1 MSKLLSPKGLIYL
14 VAVVVILALF
24 YFSGRIAPPEIA
36 VAAEKVIDIHLFGVN
51 VPVTNT
57 LLATW
62 VTMLLL
68 IGVSYFVTRDIRK
81 KDLQKE
87 PAVALV
93 PASRLQSLV
102 EMLVEMFYDL
112 TEEVA
117 GSWTPQFFPIVMTIF
132 LFVVTSNWLG
142 VLPLY
147 GSVGILEHPHRG
159 EGYVVNWVTEGLG
172 VLTPEKVAPSQE
184 EHSGQEPISEGDL
197 DAPEGDASGQEEHS
211 GQAHDEGQGYVLAPL
226 LRSAATDLNTTLA
239 LALISVVLTQYFGIK
254 ALGPGY
260 FSKFIN
266 FTGFKQNA
274 MVGAIDL
281 FVGILETIGEFAKII
296 SFSFRLFGNVFAG
309 EVLLGVMAF
318 LIPYLVSLP
327 FYGLELFVG
336 FIQALVF
343 MMLTLVFF
351 SMATVGHGPDEH

>member
-1 MSKLLSPKGLIYL
+1 MSKLLSTKRLIYIA
-14 VAVVVILALF
+14 VVVVILALF
-24 YFSGRIAPPEIA
+24 YLSGRIAPPEIA
-36 VAAEKVIDIHLFGVN
+36 VAAEKVIHIRLFGLN
-51 VPVTNT
+51 VPITNT

-62 VTMLLL
+62 VTMILL
-68 IGVSYFVTRDIRK
+68 IVLSHFATRGIRK

-87 PAVALV
+87 PAEALV
-93 PASRLQSLV
+93 PTGRLQNLV

-117 GSWTPQFFPIVMTIF
+117 GSWAPQFFPIVMTIF
-132 LFVVTSNWLG
+132 LFVITSNWLG
-142 VLPLY
+142 ILPLY
-147 GSVGILEHPHRG
+147 GSVGVLEHPHRG
-159 EGYVVNWVTEGLG
+159 EGYVVKWVAGLG
-172 VLTPEKVAPSQE
+172 VLTPEKIAPGE
-184 EHSGQEPISEGDL
+184 EETIMGGELET
-197 DAPEGDASGQEEHS
+197 PEGEEASHEEY
-211 GQAHDEGQGYVLAPL
+211 GEGQGYVVAPL

-239 LALISVVLTQYFGIK
+239 LALISVFLTQYFGIK
-254 ALGPGY
+254 ALGLGY

-266 FTGFKQNA
+266 FTGFKQGA
-274 MVGAIDL
+274 MIGAIDL
-281 FVGILETIGEFAKII
+281 FVGLLETIGELAKII

-336 FIQALVF
+336 LIQALVF

-351 SMATVGHGPDEH
+351 SMAVIGHGPDEH